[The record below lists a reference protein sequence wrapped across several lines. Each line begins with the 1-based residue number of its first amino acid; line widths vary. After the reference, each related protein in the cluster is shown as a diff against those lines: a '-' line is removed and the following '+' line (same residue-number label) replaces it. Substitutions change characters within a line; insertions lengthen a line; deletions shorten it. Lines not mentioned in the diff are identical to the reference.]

1 MKWAFPEKFENPRV
15 EDINGNF
22 QGGRVKVV
30 GIPGGISKFEG
41 KTRISKGVNA
51 NKWKNARGHD
61 NIDWKS
67 RGSTSKKLISS
78 TGGRGTISSWKI
90 PIVLVMMVMVMG

>member
-51 NKWKNARGHD
+51 KNPRGVMIKL
-61 NIDWKS
+61 N
-67 RGSTSKKLISS
+67 RNPGRSTSKKLISS
-78 TGGRGTISSWKI
+78 TGRVPFFPRKAQF
-90 PIVLVMMVMVMG
+90 LC